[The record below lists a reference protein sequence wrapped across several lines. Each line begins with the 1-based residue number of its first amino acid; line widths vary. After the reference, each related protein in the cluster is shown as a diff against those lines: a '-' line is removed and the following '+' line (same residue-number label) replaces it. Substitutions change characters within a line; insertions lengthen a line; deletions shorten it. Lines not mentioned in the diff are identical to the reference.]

1 MLRQCDLYLIE
12 NVTTLQATTI
22 YVKVFRISD
31 EQESR
36 RWPICSDVLPMLSES
51 LKEGCETSGRP
62 FILMH
67 EGLQLER
74 SDEDIGFTEV
84 KTLDAFMEHV
94 AETCTSHYT

>member
-1 MLRQCDLYLIE
+1 
-12 NVTTLQATTI
+12 
-22 YVKVFRISD
+22 
-31 EQESR
+31 
-36 RWPICSDVLPMLSES
+36 MLSEN
-51 LKEGCETSGRP
+51 LTEGCETSGRP

-84 KTLDAFMEHV
+84 KTLDVFMEHV